1 MVYGEHPQITSQLT
15 LSLSTLPS
23 SFLPSLPPSFPL
35 FSSPTHSPSVH
46 PSPLSPVSAL
56 LSPLYVGGWG
66 GGWRRRKLWMIEKE
80 KKELRLKPE
89 QFRRRCWCILKWQ
102 NKFLTDFQNLVQ
114 VLHERMFSLSA
125 ELSIEVIQ
133 VEGPDEG
140 TAKLLFLQILDLR
153 RGQRRNQFDFLST
166 NKQKYTWP
174 LRIQNNYLD
183 VKAYALGLTH
193 LEEDAV
199 VHHGQVGVKQ
209 PTAYHSV
216 ATGHRC
222 LRKEIRGQVRSKH
235 ILYIHTNTCKDTWIF
250 SLSFCPYLNVLVCAL
265 QKVKS

>member
-1 MVYGEHPQITSQLT
+1 MFGV
-15 LSLSTLPS
+15 
-23 SFLPSLPPSFPL
+23 SFPFITL
-35 FSSPTHSPSVH
+35 KEVGLALWVGIEAIRLSVAEARAGFACGCRGGGGGGGGC
-46 PSPLSPVSAL
+46 LSRF
-56 LSPLYVGGWG
+56 GWG

-183 VKAYALGLTH
+183 VKA
-193 LEEDAV
+193 
-199 VHHGQVGVKQ
+199 
-209 PTAYHSV
+209 
-216 ATGHRC
+216 
-222 LRKEIRGQVRSKH
+222 
-235 ILYIHTNTCKDTWIF
+235 IL
-250 SLSFCPYLNVLVCAL
+250 V
-265 QKVKS
+265 VKSNPFIAFHCIRNFLIFDPVETGTVQETTNLEQKG